1 MPALFINIT
10 LKRRHFPFCEAI
22 ATGGNVIF
30 DRKVQKSSVKILYAC
45 IACVPKNSKI
55 MHCFCGTFLN
65 KSYHTLCLI
74 ENALLHYVQLHYFT
88 LHYFTLHYFTL
99 HNLTLNF
106 TGDEKSMNGYVN
118 YIAKDSFD
126 GLFYRAVLKIMQAP
140 EDSLSMFRAAHE
152 YINKA
157 RDLLSTDLA
166 ALASESYSR

>member
-1 MPALFINIT
+1 MFNRERSIT
-10 LKRRHFPFCEAI
+10 LRYI
-22 ATGGNVIF
+22 TL
-30 DRKVQKSSVKILYAC
+30 LY
-45 IACVPKNSKI
+45 I
-55 MHCFCGTFLN
+55 
-65 KSYHTLCLI
+65 TLLYST
-74 ENALLHYVQLHYFT
+74 LLY
-88 LHYFTLHYFTL
+88 
-99 HNLTLNF
+99 
-106 TGDEKSMNGYVN
+106 TGDEKSMSGYVN